1 MPGARQRTATPM
13 LGAVVLAAVLAAG
26 CSRAE
31 RAKPQADPSSRRTT
45 PSGTVV
51 GFVGEYGS
59 HTWLGIPY
67 AQPPVGALRWRA
79 PRPPAAW
86 AGTLD
91 ATAFGVPCVQYASTL
106 GGVADK
112 RPGTPTGAEDC
123 LYLNIWAPQVAPE
136 AVPTG
141 AGRLPVMVW
150 IHGGGNTIG
159 EGGFYNGGN
168 LAATQHVVVVTLN
181 YRLGPFGWLRHR
193 GLRDAGTTELD
204 RSGNFGTLDLV
215 QALAWVRDNIAAFGG
230 DPQNVT
236 VLGESAGG
244 TNVFSL
250 LLARPAAGLFQRA
263 IVESGGFNM
272 SDVGRAENFVDD
284 ATPGD
289 PNSSNEMLLR
299 AVIGDGQATDRAAAK
314 TRLAAM
320 SDAEVGAYLRGKS
333 ATQILESYPPMP
345 RVGMIRMPMVFR
357 DGVVLPQEEPLLRL
371 ATADGY
377 NRVPIMVGTNRDEN
391 KLFMFGD
398 PEWVRRLFWIFPRLR
413 DAAGYEVTA
422 EHMSNMWKATGADQP
437 AATITRAGGP
447 PVFVYRFDWDE
458 EPTIMGANLSTM
470 LGAAHGF
477 EIPFVFGHF
486 NLGREGNVIWT
497 AQNEAGRR
505 ALSSQM
511 MSYWAAF
518 AYRGA
523 PGRGRTGLLPEWSA
537 WDERSAQAP
546 KYLILDTPAGGGVR
560 MVPGALTRNGVLAA
574 IEADPRLPTQRDR
587 CALYRRVT
595 LWSRALTEQEYLTIG
610 KNGCAA
616 YPLDTYP
623 WQ

>member
-1 MPGARQRTATPM
+1 MRGSRQRPATRL
-13 LGAVVLAAVLAAG
+13 LGALLLAAVVAAG
-26 CSRAE
+26 CSRAAPI
-31 RAKPQADPSSRRTT
+31 RPQADPTSRRDA
-45 PSGTVV
+45 PNGAVV

-59 HTWLGIPY
+59 HAWLGIPY
-67 AQPPVGALRWRA
+67 ALPPVGALRWRA
-79 PRPPAAW
+79 PQPPAPW
-86 AGTLD
+86 NGTRD
-91 ATAFGVPCVQYASTL
+91 ATAFGTPCVQYASSL

-123 LYLNIWAPQVAPE
+123 LYLNIWAPRVPRDAVQAGVA
-136 AVPTG
+136 
-141 AGRLPVMVW
+141 RLPVMVW
-150 IHGGGNTIG
+150 IHGGGNSIG

-168 LAATQHVVVVTLN
+168 LAATQQVVVVTLN

-193 GLRDAGTTELD
+193 GLRDGATTELD

-215 QALAWVRDNIAAFGG
+215 QALAWVRDSIGAFGG

-236 VLGESAGG
+236 VFGESAGG

-250 LLARPAAGLFQRA
+250 LLAHPAAGLFQRA
-263 IVESGGFNM
+263 IVESGGLNM
-272 SDVGRAENFVDD
+272 SDAVSAENFVDD
-284 ATPGD
+284 AVPGD
-289 PNSSNEMLLR
+289 PNSSNEMLVR
-299 AVIGDGQATDRAAAK
+299 ALIADGRAADRAAAK
-314 TRLAAM
+314 ARLSAM

-333 ATQILESYPPMP
+333 STQILESYPPMP
-345 RVGMIRMPMVFR
+345 RVGMIRMPMVFG
-357 DGVVLPQEEPLLRL
+357 DGVVLPQEEPLARF
-371 ATADGY
+371 AVANGY

-398 PEWVRRLFWIFPRLR
+398 PEWVRRLFWLFPRLR
-413 DAAGYEVTA
+413 DPARYEVTA

-458 EPTIMGANLSTM
+458 EPTIMGADLAAM

-505 ALSSQM
+505 MLSTQM
-511 MSYWAAF
+511 MAYWAEF

-537 WDERSAQAP
+537 WNERSAQAP
-546 KYLILDTPAGGGVR
+546 TYLVLDTPAGGGVR
-560 MVPGALTRNGVLAA
+560 MVSGALTRAGVLAA
-574 IEADPRLPTQRDR
+574 ILVNHSCR
-587 CALYRRVT
+587 
-595 LWSRALTEQEYLTIG
+595 
-610 KNGCAA
+610 
-616 YPLDTYP
+616 
-623 WQ
+623 